1 MKYLLF
7 IFFLTSIL
15 NFSSQTPSWQCLIDS
30 TSTVGSPKTCD
41 LNNDGILDIVI
52 GGGTDGVYNNH
63 GIIAIDGGNGS
74 VLWEK
79 DAVDELFTRPLFI
92 DISNDGVKDVFI
104 AGRHA
109 QLRAIDGST
118 GNQIWEYF
126 PSNLNPVDSGLYN
139 FYSPQI
145 ISDVD
150 NDGYPDLLVSNG
162 GDHAAP
168 SWQTNRPPGHLM
180 IVSSLTG
187 QLIAKAVSPDS
198 AEIYCS
204 PIIHNTQNNSTQWI
218 LFGTGGETLG
228 GSFWATSLDEL
239 LTNDISNSIQI
250 ATDSITGYIAPA
262 SAYINE
268 NTGYIDFF
276 VQSFGGNVT
285 KFNGNDFSVAWN
297 TDFSNTESSAQPV
310 IGNFTGTPS
319 PDVFLVLFKGSNTS
333 YTDFYQVLL
342 DGEDGSIQFIDSIG
356 ALHFG
361 SGNALD
367 INNDGRDEAIISLND
382 MNNGAFHHKLLA
394 IDFENNNITQLV
406 NNQSGLNL
414 ASTPVIKDLDNDGD
428 LEIIYIVKKDSLN
441 PSAWTGFYV
450 NCLDLGINIPNS
462 GVAWDGYLSNND
474 DGLYNFSPIPCGTG
488 SIIYTTTIMSPSCN
502 GLNDGAI
509 TPETNATGPFTYMWS
524 NGSIDS
530 SITNLSAGPY
540 SVRVT
545 NSQNCYEDRFY
556 NLNDPF
562 IISFGNIAPPT
573 CSGDTNGMATL
584 SSSGCPCMFSS
595 CVFLWDNGITTK
607 PNSSLTQ
614 GWHTVTITHTNGC
627 VVIDSVLIPNSEPII
642 DSVLASNVTCY
653 GSLSGKI
660 QLFPNP
666 SFVPTNFT
674 WQHGATGS
682 FIDSLLPGIY
692 TVIFEDSRPCIDSMQ
707 FNITEPDSITIN
719 LSVNDVTCYG
729 YNDGEVTMNA
739 NGGTAPF
746 NYIVN
751 STGFMSNS
759 IDSLSSGLYSFYLID
774 SLNCV
779 SLLDTFYINEPDILN
794 VNLSSTLSSG
804 LNVPDGSANA
814 LVSGGTVPYSYI
826 WNDPLMQSS
835 STATNLIGGWYQVT
849 VSDSNNCSV
858 IDSIYV
864 GAVSLGNIED
874 EDVFIYPNPTIN
886 TISIN
891 GLSNFNYSVTD
902 FNGKIIL
909 EGNTEKTFS
918 LQNLSKGTYLLE
930 IKKENKVLR
939 FSLIK
944 K

>member
-1 MKYLLF
+1 MKYFL
-7 IFFLTSIL
+7 FFLIFTPTFI
-15 NFSSQTPSWQCLIDS
+15 SSQIPSWQCFIDS

-41 LNNDGILDIVI
+41 LNNDGTLDIVI
-52 GGGTDGVYNNH
+52 GGGTDGVFNDH
-63 GIIAIDGGNGS
+63 GIIAIDGSNGS
-74 VLWEK
+74 ILWEK
-79 DAVDELFTRPLFI
+79 EAVDELFSRPIFI
-92 DISNDGVKDVFI
+92 DITNDGVKDIFI
-104 AGRHA
+104 AGRHS
-109 QLRAIDGST
+109 QLRAINGST

-126 PSNLNPVDSGLYN
+126 PSSLNPVDSGLYN
-139 FYSPQI
+139 FYSPQF

-150 NDGYPDLLVSNG
+150 NDGYPELLVSNG

-168 SWQTNRPPGHLM
+168 AWQTNRPPGHLM
-180 IVSSLTG
+180 VISSLTG

-204 PIIHNTQNNSTQWI
+204 PIIHNTQNNTNQWI

-228 GSFWATSLDEL
+228 GSFWATTLDEL
-239 LTNDISNSIQI
+239 LNNDLSNSIQI
-250 ATDSITGYIAPA
+250 ATDSTTGYIAPA
-262 SAYINE
+262 SANVNE
-268 NTGYIDFF
+268 NTGYIDFI
-276 VQSFGGNVT
+276 VQSFGGSIT

-297 TDFSNTESSAQPV
+297 KDFNNTESSAQPV
-310 IGNFTGTPS
+310 IGNFTGTLT

-367 INNDGRDEAIISLND
+367 INNDGRDEAIVSLND

-394 IDFENNNITQLV
+394 IDFENNNISQLV
-406 NNQSGLNL
+406 DNQSGLNL
-414 ASTPVIKDLDNDGD
+414 ASTPIIKDLDNDGD
-428 LEIIYIVKKDSLN
+428 LEIVYIVKKDSLN

-450 NCLDLGINIPNS
+450 NRLDLGISAPNS
-462 GVAWDGYLSNND
+462 GVAWDGYLANDD

-488 SIIYTTTIMSPSCN
+488 SVIYTTTIMSPSCN
-502 GLNDGAI
+502 GLNDGSI
-509 TPETNATGPFTYMWS
+509 TPETNSTGPYTYMWS

-562 IISFGNIAPPT
+562 TISFGNIAPPT

-584 SSSGCPCMFSS
+584 SSTGCPCMFSS
-595 CVFLWDNGITTK
+595 CLFLWDNGITTK
-607 PNSSLTQ
+607 PNSSLTE

-627 VVIDSVLIPNSEPII
+627 VVIDSVLIPNSELII
-642 DSVLASNVTCY
+642 DSAIISNVNCY
-653 GSLSGKI
+653 GNQTGKVQI
-660 QLFPNP
+660 IANN
-666 SFVPTNFT
+666 SFSPINFF
-674 WQHGATGS
+674 WQHGATGAI
-682 FIDSLLPGIY
+682 IDSLLPGTY
-692 TVIFEDSRPCIDSMQ
+692 TVLAEDSRPCIDSMQ
-707 FNITEPDSITIN
+707 FNITEPDSITMI
-719 LSVNDVTCYG
+719 LSVNDISCYG
-729 YNDGEVTMNA
+729 YNDGDVTINA
-739 NGGTAPF
+739 AGGTAPF
-746 NYIVN
+746 NYLIN
-751 STGFMSNS
+751 MTSFSSNTIDSLSIGTYLVYS
-759 IDSLSSGLYSFYLID
+759 IDSLGCISATESFTITQPDLL
-774 SLNCV
+774 SV
-779 SLLDTFYINEPDILN
+779 S
-794 VNLSSTLSSG
+794 LSSTLSSG
-804 LNVPDGSANA
+804 FNVPDGSANA
-814 LVSGGTVPYSYI
+814 LVSGGTIPYNYM
-826 WNDPLMQSS
+826 WNDPLVQTS
-835 STATNLIGGWYQVT
+835 STASNIIGGWYQVM

-858 IDSIYV
+858 LDSVYV

-886 TISIN
+886 KISIH
-891 GLSNFNYSVTD
+891 GLSNFNYSVAD

-909 EGNTEKTFS
+909 KGNTEKTFS
-918 LQNLSKGTYLLE
+918 VKNLSKGTYLLE
-930 IKKENKVLR
+930 LKKENKVLQ